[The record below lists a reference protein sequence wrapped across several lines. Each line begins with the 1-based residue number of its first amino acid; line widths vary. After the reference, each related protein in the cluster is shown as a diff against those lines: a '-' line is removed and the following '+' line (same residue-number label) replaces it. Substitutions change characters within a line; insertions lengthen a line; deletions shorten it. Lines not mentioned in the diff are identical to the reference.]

1 MIDLLVVSYFLLVI
15 NDNLFWSN
23 SRTLLISFLH
33 TKRNEKGAMKI
44 HKAQTRKNRL
54 LLSYIKDYAVYEKEF
69 RFFYKIWIIFL
80 ITLIPQYVSVIVAN
94 FFSIKVALIMIW
106 IFVFIKSVVL
116 IILRSQFIS
125 PYRTRFGIYNRN
137 SKKPPGKH

>member
-80 ITLIPQYVSVIVAN
+80 ITLIPQYVSVIIAN
-94 FFSIKVALIMIW
+94 ILSVKVAIIMIW
-106 IFVFIKSVVL
+106 IIAFIKFTISL
-116 IILRSQFIS
+116 IIFRSHIDS
-125 PYRTRFGIYNRN
+125 NRIAIYDRRSNKN
-137 SKKPPGKH
+137 NNKK